1 MRCLSSPDAAPS
13 HGSRRGRNIMRRG
26 GGHPRT
32 RRTRSQAAGA
42 SKERKRPQE
51 AFKTTNVKTFTVEV
65 VKSSEPCRKETVQ

>member
-1 MRCLSSPDAAPS
+1 
-13 HGSRRGRNIMRRG
+13 MRRG